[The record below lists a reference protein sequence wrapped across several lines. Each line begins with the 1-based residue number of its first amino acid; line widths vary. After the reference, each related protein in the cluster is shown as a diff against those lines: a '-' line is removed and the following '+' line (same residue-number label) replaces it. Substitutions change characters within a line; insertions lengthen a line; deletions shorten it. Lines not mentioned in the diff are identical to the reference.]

1 MCLRLM
7 QKLTHVPLA
16 IAIFSCF
23 DVSDD
28 DNDDDVCCVSVFSVT
43 PSKNKSCSAAREAGS
58 LAEVSNQI
66 SSRLL
71 AEKCLLNWQ

>member
-28 DNDDDVCCVSVFSVT
+28 DDDEDDVCCVLSSV
-43 PSKNKSCSAAREAGS
+43 
-58 LAEVSNQI
+58 
-66 SSRLL
+66 
-71 AEKCLLNWQ
+71 